1 MTALG
6 YQQRPQVFAQ
16 YPLGLLED
24 AFFIHDEEQWPHAFS
39 CEQLFLFTATSV
51 QAPLLLL
58 LLLPDELGG
67 ESSPEG
73 LLAFGEE
80 GVGPS

>member
-1 MTALG
+1 M
-6 YQQRPQVFAQ
+6 AQ
-16 YPLGLLED
+16 YPLGLLDD

-39 CEQLFLFTATSV
+39 CEQLFLPTATSV

-58 LLLPDELGG
+58 LG
-67 ESSPEG
+67 EDPWLEG
-73 LLAFGEE
+73 LLGEEPLLKGLLVFGED

>member
-1 MTALG
+1 MG

-16 YPLGLLED
+16 YPLGLLEEV
-24 AFFIHDEEQWPHAFS
+24 FVIHEEEQWPHAFS
-39 CEQLFLFTATSV
+39 CEQLFLLTATSV

-58 LLLPDELGG
+58 LLLPLRGELGG

-73 LLAFGEE
+73 LLVFGEE

>member
-1 MTALG
+1 M
-6 YQQRPQVFAQ
+6 
-16 YPLGLLED
+16 GLLDD

-39 CEQLFLFTATSV
+39 CEQLFLPGATSG

-58 LLLPDELGG
+58 LLGEEPLLKGLLLLLDELGEG
-67 ESSPEG
+67 SLLEG
-73 LLAFGEE
+73 LLAFGED